1 MTDAENPADN
11 DHESQSRRQKVKG
24 LIKDE
29 FLKGKLKLEHSLG
42 LGNKPNA
49 IPPADPDIKGPQRT
63 VHLGWHPV
71 AGFAGKW
78 FAEKTGLGK
87 LITAKTHR
95 CPDPTQHWA
104 VLVGEYVH
112 ELWMDEH
119 LDVIYINEKV
129 KPEEWH
135 TFEVGK
141 TRFNDEALRN
151 AGEMAIFSMR
161 QKQPGYNLISNNC
174 QIFALQLLDAI
185 QVGKHR
191 EFATSFAVYQEA
203 IKSPSKVVA
212 FFKTQAEELPDGE
225 TEQQAGATTEGAST
239 SGRPPSEVSAHAVQV
254 MEQNTTHVDDH
265 HSFWRE

>member
-1 MTDAENPADN
+1 
-11 DHESQSRRQKVKG
+11 
-24 LIKDE
+24 
-29 FLKGKLKLEHSLG
+29 
-42 LGNKPNA
+42 
-49 IPPADPDIKGPQRT
+49 
-63 VHLGWHPV
+63 
-71 AGFAGKW
+71 
-78 FAEKTGLGK
+78 
-87 LITAKTHR
+87 
-95 CPDPTQHWA
+95 
-104 VLVGEYVH
+104 
-112 ELWMDEH
+112 
-119 LDVIYINEKV
+119 VIYINEKV
-129 KPEEWH
+129 KLEEWH

-141 TRFNDEALRN
+141 TRFNDEALRQAGTWPVQSSSYLSHLLSD

-174 QIFALQLLDAI
+174 QIFALQLLGAI

-191 EFATSFAVYQEA
+191 EFATSFAIYTEA

-225 TEQQAGATTEGAST
+225 TEQQAGTTTEGAST